1 MSDSGA
7 NQGSQISSLSS
18 CSSPILVDN
27 DFASIGTQAH
37 SANPESKAGDCDGK
51 SGLCEISAEFRSSMK
66 NKYFDLQG
74 PVHHSSLGV

>member
-1 MSDSGA
+1 MRDSAA
-7 NQGSQISSLSS
+7 NQGCQISLLSN

-27 DFASIGTQAH
+27 NFASISTQAH
-37 SANPESKAGDCDGK
+37 SAHPESKAGDCDGK

-66 NKYFDLQG
+66 NKYFDLPG